1 MVPKIT
7 ERISDEK
14 LQQDLERYRQQAVE
28 MGATDAKIIR
38 TDQVVID
45 ERVLAKCTYPRCSGY
60 GTSANCPPHAMSPD
74 LVRKV
79 VGNFTYG
86 IFAKLDV
93 PPGDI
98 AGKEARQKNLA
109 APYRKKIAE
118 IVAKIESQAFYDGY
132 YLAVAF
138 GSGACKAVFCRDTE
152 CVALTPGKA
161 CPHRLKARSPME
173 AVGMDVFAMAAKVG
187 WDVYPI
193 GSATSPSELPSG
205 MRAAVVFIA

>member
-1 MVPKIT
+1 MTRKIA
-7 ERISDEK
+7 EK
-14 LQQDLERYRQQAVE
+14 IPEEQLQQDLKRYRQLAVE
-28 MGATDAKIIR
+28 LGATDAKVIS

-60 GTSANCPPHAMSPD
+60 GTNANCPPHAMSPE
-74 LVRKV
+74 LVKELI
-79 VGNFTYG
+79 GNFRYG

-98 AGKEARQKNLA
+98 AGKEARRKNLA
-109 APYRKKIAE
+109 APYRKKLAE
-118 IVAKIESQAFYDGY
+118 IIAKIESQAFYDGY

-138 GSGACKAVFCRDTE
+138 GNGACKALFCRDTE
-152 CVALTPGKA
+152 CVALIPGKA

-173 AVGMDVFAMAAKVG
+173 AVGMDVFAMASRAG

-193 GSATSPSELPSG
+193 GSATDPSELPSG
-205 MRAAVVFIA
+205 LRAAVVFIA